1 MYKQLVKPVSST
13 TAKSAKDSS
22 RRPLII
28 RVNTALAGV
37 TASNQFQLLL
47 EAGRPYNFSLNWGD
61 GTVEQITTST
71 SPTHT
76 YASSGI
82 YDISISGQFHKT
94 YFAASAEGNKVL
106 DVVQWGDIQFGGNQE
121 QAWRGCGNCVFSASD
136 TPDLSIVTNLN
147 SYLRSCTSVP
157 NLDFLR
163 RANTSRVTDWGRTFQ
178 NTNALTTVSLQG
190 IDTSAATTLNRTFT
204 SAANF
209 NGDVSVIDYSNV
221 TTATN
226 FVTFTSFDTTN
237 YDKLLIALDAYSTLQ
252 TGVTLEIGTTQ
263 YSAGAAATA
272 RASIISKW
280 SWTIIDGG
288 VAP

>member
-22 RRPLII
+22 RRPFII

-82 YDISISGQFHKT
+82 YDISISEQFYKT

-106 DVVQWGDIQFGGNQE
+106 DVVQWGDIQLGGNQD

-136 TPDLSIVTNLN
+136 TPDLSIVT
-147 SYLRSCTSVP
+147 SMSAYLRSCTSVP
-157 NLDFLR
+157 NLDFIR
-163 RANTSRVTDWGRTFQ
+163 RANTSRVTDWSRFGQ
-178 NTNALTTVSLQG
+178 NTNALTTPSLIG
-190 IDTSAATTLNRTFT
+190 INTSAATSFNRLFT

-209 NGDVSVIDYSNV
+209 DGDLSVLDWTNVS
-221 TTATN
+221 TATDL
-226 FVTFTSFDTTN
+226 TTDTSFSTTN

-252 TGVTLEIGTTQ
+252 NGVTLEIGTTQ